1 MGKNVLA
8 SIKSLR
14 PTIAQG
20 GSTIT
25 QQLAKRLFTSGER
38 TFARKALE
46 AVLALQIEKRFTK
59 EEILEMYFNQIYFG
73 HGCHG
78 IAMASKFFFNKD
90 VRYLSLIE
98 SSVLA
103 GLPSRPNGLSP
114 IKYPRLSCAK
124 NRDILNRMVG
134 PGLCLDRKRADRL
147 YAEFWPAFVDSIIM
161 DYPTK
166 IGPSKCYDRAP
177 YFTDYVR
184 QILVARFGEDMVY
197 NDGLSVHTTL
207 DLRQQEI
214 GERVMTD
221 ALKKQNSVSVKANVN
236 RTMAAEMGMI
246 DSFDGLQDDLPASL
260 GLHRAWTAKP
270 RSSR

>member
-1 MGKNVLA
+1 MNRIEILKIEKAFLWLFFSACVVGGLMFGYVTSEIKSYSGIDNLKAFQPSIPTRLYDVNGEVITELFQQRRYPVSFEEMPPCLINAFLSAEDQGFYDHFGIDPPAIIRAMGKNVLA

-90 VRYLSLIE
+90 VRYLSLI
-98 SSVLA
+98 
-103 GLPSRPNGLSP
+103 
-114 IKYPRLSCAK
+114 
-124 NRDILNRMVG
+124 
-134 PGLCLDRKRADRL
+134 
-147 YAEFWPAFVDSIIM
+147 
-161 DYPTK
+161 
-166 IGPSKCYDRAP
+166 
-177 YFTDYVR
+177 
-184 QILVARFGEDMVY
+184 
-197 NDGLSVHTTL
+197 
-207 DLRQQEI
+207 
-214 GERVMTD
+214 
-221 ALKKQNSVSVKANVN
+221 
-236 RTMAAEMGMI
+236 
-246 DSFDGLQDDLPASL
+246 
-260 GLHRAWTAKP
+260 
-270 RSSR
+270 